1 MSLRSLIRLALSRLT
16 ASPARAALT
25 ILGIVIGV
33 ASVVALTSAGRGATS
48 GITNRLSG
56 LGGTTV
62 TIRPT
67 NGAALTLD
75 DAYAIASL
83 SGVSAVSPT
92 VSSNGSAKFGLKSSS
107 PTVIGATPAAET
119 ASKIEPW
126 AGAFLPVLP
135 SGAAPRIAVVGST
148 VATDLGLTAHD
159 LGSAISINGVPYTV
173 IGLLQ
178 QKGGFGIDTA
188 IYVPLDTART
198 YITGGL
204 GVDSIA
210 VTTTPDSTVAN
221 VEAEATAE
229 LHARHRIGTGKTD
242 DFTVTDLTQIL
253 STVTAVQGT
262 LVMLLAGIAGISLL
276 VGGIGV
282 MNIMLVSVR
291 ERTREIGV
299 RRAIGAR
306 RRDILIQF
314 LVESMVLTFVGGL
327 IGILFGEVAAAIIAR
342 IGGWE
347 FTVDIATIG
356 IATAVSVIV
365 GVVFGVLPAR
375 QASRLDPVEALRYE

>member
-107 PTVIGATPAAET
+107 PTVIGATPVAET

-229 LHARHRIGTGKTD
+229 LHARHRIGLGKTD

>member
-1 MSLRSLIRLALSRLT
+1 
-16 ASPARAALT
+16 
-25 ILGIVIGV
+25 
-33 ASVVALTSAGRGATS
+33 
-48 GITNRLSG
+48 
-56 LGGTTV
+56 
-62 TIRPT
+62 
-67 NGAALTLD
+67 
-75 DAYAIASL
+75 
-83 SGVSAVSPT
+83 
-92 VSSNGSAKFGLKSSS
+92 
-107 PTVIGATPAAET
+107 VIGATPAAET

-198 YITGGL
+198 YITGGV
-204 GVDSIA
+204 GVDSIS

-253 STVTAVQGT
+253 STVTAVQST

-342 IGGWE
+342 IGGWG

>member
-1 MSLRSLIRLALSRLT
+1 
-16 ASPARAALT
+16 
-25 ILGIVIGV
+25 
-33 ASVVALTSAGRGATS
+33 
-48 GITNRLSG
+48 
-56 LGGTTV
+56 
-62 TIRPT
+62 
-67 NGAALTLD
+67 
-75 DAYAIASL
+75 
-83 SGVSAVSPT
+83 
-92 VSSNGSAKFGLKSSS
+92 
-107 PTVIGATPAAET
+107 
-119 ASKIEPW
+119 
-126 AGAFLPVLP
+126 
-135 SGAAPRIAVVGST
+135 
-148 VATDLGLTAHD
+148 
-159 LGSAISINGVPYTV
+159 
-173 IGLLQ
+173 
-178 QKGGFGIDTA
+178 
-188 IYVPLDTART
+188 
-198 YITGGL
+198 
-204 GVDSIA
+204 
-210 VTTTPDSTVAN
+210 
-221 VEAEATAE
+221 
-229 LHARHRIGTGKTD
+229 
-242 DFTVTDLTQIL
+242 
-253 STVTAVQGT
+253 
-262 LVMLLAGIAGISLL
+262 MLLAGIAGISLL

>member
-107 PTVIGATPAAET
+107 PTVIGATPVAET

>member
-1 MSLRSLIRLALSRLT
+1 MSIRSLIRLALSRLT

-33 ASVVALTSAGRGATS
+33 ASVVALTSAGKGATS
-48 GITNRLSG
+48 GITTRLNS
-56 LGGTTV
+56 LGATTV
-62 TIRPT
+62 TIRPSGSGT
-67 NGAALTLD
+67 LTLD
-75 DAYAIASL
+75 DAAALVAIT
-83 SGVSAVSPT
+83 GVDAVSPS
-92 VSSNGSAKFGLKSSS
+92 VIVNGSATFGLKSSS
-107 PTVIGATPAAET
+107 PTIIGATAAAAA

-126 AGAFLPVLP
+126 AGAFLPDLP
-135 SGAAPRIAVVGST
+135 VGEAPRIAVVGAT
-148 VATDLGLTAHD
+148 VASDLGLTAHD
-159 LGSAISINGVPYTV
+159 LGSQIMVNGVPYTV

-178 QKGGFGIDTA
+178 QKGGAGVDTA
-188 IYVPLDTART
+188 LYVPLDTARA
-198 YITGGL
+198 YITGGS
-204 GVDSIA
+204 GVDSIS
-210 VTTTPDSTVAN
+210 VTTTPDSTVAA
-221 VEAEATAE
+221 VEASVAAE
-229 LHARHRIGTGKTD
+229 LHARHHIGVGKSD

-253 STVTAVQGT
+253 STVASVQST
-262 LVMLLAGIAGISLL
+262 LVMLLAGIAGISLV

-314 LVESMVLTFVGGL
+314 LVESVVLSLVGGI
-327 IGILFGEVAAAIIAR
+327 IGILLGEVVAALIAR
-342 IGGWE
+342 IGGWQ
-347 FTVDIATIG
+347 FSIDLQTIG
-356 IATAVSVIV
+356 IATAVSVVV